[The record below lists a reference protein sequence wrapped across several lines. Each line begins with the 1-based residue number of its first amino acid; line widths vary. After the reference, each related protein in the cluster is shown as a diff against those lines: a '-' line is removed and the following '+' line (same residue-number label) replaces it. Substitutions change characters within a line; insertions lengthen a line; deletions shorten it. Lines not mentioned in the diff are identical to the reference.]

1 MLNAYIRRINNLP
14 QSDQGLSLEL
24 VMPSYSCGVDVA
36 VALSIRC
43 LLESEASVRVSHNTK
58 NRHRAILLGP
68 YGPSCFCRGPLASV
82 FGEWYGGGSTAARV
96 IVRQLQLVAS
106 TASAVFGV
114 LNDQA
119 LDTLYRGLGFRTKI
133 WQRAILP
140 GRYGPSCIYRGSRAS
155 VFGGGDGGG
164 STRTPLVQAPHE

>member
-1 MLNAYIRRINNLP
+1 MYVLRNPTANNLIPMTCTFETRPSCQASMLNAHIRRINNLP

-82 FGEWYGGGSTAARV
+82 FG
-96 IVRQLQLVAS
+96 
-106 TASAVFGV
+106 
-114 LNDQA
+114 
-119 LDTLYRGLGFRTKI
+119 
-133 WQRAILP
+133 
-140 GRYGPSCIYRGSRAS
+140 
-155 VFGGGDGGG
+155 GGDGGG
-164 STRTPLVQAPHE
+164 STAAQVIIRQHRLLASAAFRLASIC

>member
-1 MLNAYIRRINNLP
+1 MLLNPTANNLIPMTCTFETRPTCQASMLNAHIRRINNLP

-58 NRHRAILLGP
+58 MWHRAISPRHCGP
-68 YGPSCFCRGPLASV
+68 RCFCSGSQASV
-82 FGEWYGGGSTAARV
+82 FGGGYGGGSTAARV

-106 TASAVFGV
+106 TASAVFH
-114 LNDQA
+114 LA
-119 LDTLYRGLGFRTKI
+119 FM
-133 WQRAILP
+133 
-140 GRYGPSCIYRGSRAS
+140 C
-155 VFGGGDGGG
+155 
-164 STRTPLVQAPHE
+164 